1 VRFGNRRPFYGG
13 EDVKAYAGICT
24 TSLSASGFSVIWGFS
39 GWVMGVVAY
48 ACANLL
54 DFLESNSQN

>member
-1 VRFGNRRPFYGG
+1 MQYQKLHFNKSLHFLLSFLIAYG
-13 EDVKAYAGICT
+13 DTHAT
-24 TSLSASGFSVIWGFS
+24 PLSASGFS

>member
-1 VRFGNRRPFYGG
+1 M
-13 EDVKAYAGICT
+13 AYAAICT